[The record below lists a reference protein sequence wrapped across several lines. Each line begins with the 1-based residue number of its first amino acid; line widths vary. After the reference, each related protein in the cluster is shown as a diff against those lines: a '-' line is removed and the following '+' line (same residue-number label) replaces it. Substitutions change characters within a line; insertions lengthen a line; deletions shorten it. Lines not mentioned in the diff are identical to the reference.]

1 MFVIYETITNCSIKI
16 KFIKRNT
23 QNKLENENKQ
33 TINALKYV
41 SNTHNGKTCQK
52 VANINKYMQI
62 D

>member
-41 SNTHNGKTCQK
+41 SNTHNGKTC
-52 VANINKYMQI
+52 
-62 D
+62 